1 VHHANGEGEARA
13 LETRGDQYLAHP
25 ERAGSPAPSLPPQ
38 VREGGMKILEMVLTE
53 FWPFWAALILICV
66 VLTGLAEIVKAFR
79 GRP

>member
-1 VHHANGEGEARA
+1 
-13 LETRGDQYLAHP
+13 
-25 ERAGSPAPSLPPQ
+25 
-38 VREGGMKILEMVLTE
+38 MKILEMVLTE